1 MTTVL
6 TDYKRLE
13 QRIRPGDIVWT
24 WCSKHMD
31 RTSHV
36 YTGNKLI
43 CIECHP
49 DWEQMLA
56 AEKDKKKK

>member
-1 MTTVL
+1 MIEN
-6 TDYKRLE
+6 YKRLDE
-13 QRIRPGDIVWT
+13 ILRPGEVTWT
-24 WCSKHMD
+24 WCSRHMD

-56 AEKDKKKK
+56 AEKAKGKRK